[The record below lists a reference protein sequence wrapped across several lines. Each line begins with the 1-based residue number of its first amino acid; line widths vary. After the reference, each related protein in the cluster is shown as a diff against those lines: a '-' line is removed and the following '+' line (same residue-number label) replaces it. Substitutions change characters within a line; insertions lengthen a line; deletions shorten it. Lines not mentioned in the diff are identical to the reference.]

1 MKGFNLIFCRVM
13 MTLALSNYCIN
24 YRTESLI
31 PEFIKTREY
40 TDSAPILNIKTKHT
54 NNRYII
60 FFQLFNILFSMRNRS
75 YRCTLNTF

>member
-13 MTLALSNYCIN
+13 MTLALSNYCLN

-54 NNRYII
+54 NNK
-60 FFQLFNILFSMRNRS
+60 
-75 YRCTLNTF
+75 